1 MKDIKF
7 FLRKKTKSL
16 GGFSDYKKDTYK
28 LFAIIPKDKYSINDQ
43 QLLKESSL
51 TEDDLYY
58 NNDNLENNFIIEIP
72 YFPKVQRSRWSSP
85 TELSIKENISSEVF
99 NEFINSFLK
108 NFVSNLDEEN

>member
-7 FLRKKTKSL
+7 FLRKRIKLL

-43 QLLKESSL
+43 QLLKECSL

-72 YFPKVQRSRWSSP
+72 YFPKVQRSRWFSPIESSI
-85 TELSIKENISSEVF
+85 EENISPNVF
-99 NEFINSFLK
+99 NEFINPFLEDLISFK
-108 NFVSNLDEEN
+108 IEK